1 VLETA
6 ERETNSAN
14 GGLDHTKL
22 VRCWGKDCID
32 WLISKQDMF
41 SRKHTTDAGIL
52 DINNNSCNT
61 RINNVR
67 GWVREELVISETG
80 LNKYTV
86 HVHCTYFLIGWSIA
100 TKGLLHSEQREFH

>member
-52 DINNNSCNT
+52 DINNNNSCNT
-61 RINNVR
+61 RINVR
-67 GWVREELVISETG
+67 GWVREEQSY
-80 LNKYTV
+80 K
-86 HVHCTYFLIGWSIA
+86 
-100 TKGLLHSEQREFH
+100 